1 MSTFPVGNSGK
12 KKYWSYLTAVT
23 AVAAGACVLLVA
35 GACGSSGSAATAGTT
50 GATGTAPVTLRLG
63 YFPNITHAPALVGV
77 QEGIF
82 AKALGPDRLDAS
94 KTFNAGPAE
103 TEAMLSGAIDVAFIG
118 PSPSINAFTKSNG
131 AVRVITG
138 ATSGGAALV
147 VKPSITS
154 VDQLKG
160 KTIATPQLGNTQ
172 DVALRAFL
180 KSKGFKTDTQG
191 GGDVSIKPQD
201 NSQTIDTFR
210 QGLIDG
216 AWVPEPYVSELV
228 QDGGHVLVD
237 ERSLWPN
244 GQWVTTDV
252 LVRTSFL
259 KAHPATISRFL
270 TGLDQS
276 IDQLKTDP
284 TEAEAATNQQ
294 LQALTGKALPA
305 KVLAASFSDL
315 SFTVDP
321 LASTFTKEASDA
333 VSAGLLQ
340 APKLNGIFDL
350 TLLNQVLKSKGQPE
364 VASS

>member
-1 MSTFPVGNSGK
+1 M
-12 KKYWSYLTAVT
+12 
-23 AVAAGACVLLVA
+23 LLVA
-35 GACGSSGSAATAGTT
+35 AACGSSGSSATAATATAT
-50 GATGTAPVTLRLG
+50 AGAAPVTLRLG

-82 AKALGPDRLDAS
+82 AKALAPDRLDAS

-131 AVRVITG
+131 AARIISG

-180 KSKGFKTDTQG
+180 QSKGFKTDTQG
-191 GGDVSIKPQD
+191 GGDVGIKPQD

-210 QGLIDG
+210 QRLIDG

-228 QDGGHVLVD
+228 QDGGLVLVD

-259 KAHPATISRFL
+259 KAHPATVSRFL
-270 TGLDQS
+270 TGLVES
-276 IDQLKTDP
+276 IDELKTDP
-284 TEAEAATNQQ
+284 AQAEAATNQQ

-305 KVLAASFSDL
+305 KVLTASFSDL

-321 LASTFTKEASDA
+321 LASTFTKEANDA
-333 VSAGLLQ
+333 VSVGLLQ
-340 APKLNGIFDL
+340 APKLQGIFDL
-350 TLLNQVLKSKGQPE
+350 TLLNQVLKSKGQPQ
-364 VASS
+364 VSSS